1 MTELV
6 LHPLRRWRKE
16 NGVTL
21 ASLAIEV
28 GVTPSHLSEI
38 ERGRNGAS
46 VDLLRRLTK
55 ATGGA
60 VGLPEL
66 VEAAE

>member
-1 MTELV
+1 MSDLV
-6 LHPLRRWRKE
+6 QHPLRRWRKE

-21 ASLAIEV
+21 ASLASEV

-46 VDLLRRLTK
+46 VDLLKRLAK
-55 ATGGA
+55 ATGGE
-60 VGLPEL
+60 VGLGEMA
-66 VEAAE
+66 EAAE